1 MVKVTKAG
9 NINRK
14 RKYRDQHSYLISRK
28 KKKKKKKSG
37 RITLHLLSD
46 KSSPLQSNPT
56 QSHYCD
62 YAQQWHQFHKDLS
75 IKAN

>member
-14 RKYRDQHSYLISRK
+14 RKYRDQHSYLISR
-28 KKKKKKKSG
+28 KKKKKKSG